1 MAINPNERF
10 NRVTVGRGRSANRN
24 RTRGSGS
31 SAGVFNPKFL
41 TNLNRQNNITPRGG
55 RFLQNAGQALANRR
69 TGDPGKYGA
78 EDLQFNIDLG
88 EDVFRKTTPDLNYV
102 GGTNR
107 FVKNPDGSYSINASL
122 SDREQEIYDQ
132 SGMLTTNLGNLSN
145 EFFKGGYDTMHQNRL
160 DRLRALYTEEDA
172 IAKAELLARNQATG
186 ASSTAR
192 ALGEQAY
199 NRNINQ
205 RDLGLI
211 AQADTD
217 VMNYGNFLMN
227 NRGTALDQM
236 IKTGN
241 IANDFISNQM
251 NFADADANLSEIS
264 KAKSRQLDQIAA
276 AEEAERKSK
285 SNFWGGIF
293 NAFAPAISNAI
304 IPGSGTAMK
313 AIGSGLFKV

>member
-1 MAINPNERF
+1 MAYEQ
-10 NRVTVGRGRSANRN
+10 SAFK
-24 RTRGSGS
+24 RTM
-31 SAGVFNPKFL
+31 PKQTGFVRPK
-41 TNLNRQNNITPRGG
+41 LNRPKITPRGG
-55 RFLQNAGQALANRR
+55 NNFLQNAGKALANRR

-236 IKTGN
+236 TKTGN

>member
-1 MAINPNERF
+1 MAYEQ
-10 NRVTVGRGRSANRN
+10 SAFK
-24 RTRGSGS
+24 RTM
-31 SAGVFNPKFL
+31 PKQTGFVRPK
-41 TNLNRQNNITPRGG
+41 LNRPKITPRGG
-55 RFLQNAGQALANRR
+55 NNFLQNAGKALANRR
-69 TGDPGKYGA
+69 TGNPGKYGA

-236 IKTGN
+236 TKTGN